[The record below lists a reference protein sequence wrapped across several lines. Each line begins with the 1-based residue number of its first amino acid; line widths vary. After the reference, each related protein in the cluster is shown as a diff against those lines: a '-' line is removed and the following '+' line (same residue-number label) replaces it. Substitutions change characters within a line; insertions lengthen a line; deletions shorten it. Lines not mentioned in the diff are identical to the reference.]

1 MQTTLGTRHQQI
13 ETVVCDMDNTLFD
26 LVGAKLEA
34 CRCVVDYLGAG
45 DPEALFLQF
54 LNGVYGFEDHRNI
67 RDYLEALGV
76 YQPRTF
82 EVCCRTYEDVK
93 LDLVEP
99 YPGVEETLRCLQDAG
114 IRLAVAT
121 DAESVQADR
130 RLRKTGLIDFF
141 EVVVTPEVSGRRKPE
156 PGDDGGRQPKARYR
170 TRAATW
176 HGDRVCCLR
185 RLAPEQGG
193 GRCGRHRP
201 CGVLRNPGP
210 RGHPGPVVDRFTL
223 FWWSRCAEDCRRTRK
238 ATREDAKGSNWEE
251 IHGLRVFALNARGG
265 IV

>member
-82 EVCCRTYEDVK
+82 EVCCRTYEGVK

-156 PGDDGGRQPKARYR
+156 PDSLLYA
-170 TRAATW
+170 
-176 HGDRVCCLR
+176 LR
-185 RLAPEQGG
+185 RLDAAPEEAMMVGDSPRRDIAP
-193 GRCGRHRP
+193 GRQLGMVTAFAAYGDWRRSRAVDVAADIVLAEFSEILGHVGIPGR
-201 CGVLRNPGP
+201 
-210 RGHPGPVVDRFTL
+210 
-223 FWWSRCAEDCRRTRK
+223 
-238 ATREDAKGSNWEE
+238 
-251 IHGLRVFALNARGG
+251 
-265 IV
+265 

>member
-82 EVCCRTYEDVK
+82 EVCCRTYEGVK

-156 PGDDGGRQPKARYR
+156 PDSLLYA
-170 TRAATW
+170 
-176 HGDRVCCLR
+176 LR
-185 RLAPEQGG
+185 RLDAVPEEAMMVGDSPRRDIAP
-193 GRCGRHRP
+193 GRQLGMVTAFAAYGDWRRSRAVDVAADIVLAEFSEILGHVGIPGR
-201 CGVLRNPGP
+201 
-210 RGHPGPVVDRFTL
+210 
-223 FWWSRCAEDCRRTRK
+223 
-238 ATREDAKGSNWEE
+238 
-251 IHGLRVFALNARGG
+251 
-265 IV
+265 

>member
-156 PGDDGGRQPKARYR
+156 PDSLLYA
-170 TRAATW
+170 
-176 HGDRVCCLR
+176 LR
-185 RLAPEQGG
+185 RLDAAPEEAMMVGDSPRRDIAP
-193 GRCGRHRP
+193 GRQLGMVTAFAAYGDWRRSRAVDVAADIVLAEFSEILGHVGIPGR
-201 CGVLRNPGP
+201 
-210 RGHPGPVVDRFTL
+210 
-223 FWWSRCAEDCRRTRK
+223 
-238 ATREDAKGSNWEE
+238 
-251 IHGLRVFALNARGG
+251 
-265 IV
+265 

>member
-82 EVCCRTYEDVK
+82 EVCCRTYEGVK

-156 PGDDGGRQPKARYR
+156 PDSLLYA
-170 TRAATW
+170 
-176 HGDRVCCLR
+176 LR
-185 RLAPEQGG
+185 RLDAAPEEAMMVGDSPRRDIEP
-193 GRCGRHRP
+193 GRQLGMVTAFAAYGDWRRSRAVDVAADIVLAEFSEILGHVGIPGR
-201 CGVLRNPGP
+201 
-210 RGHPGPVVDRFTL
+210 
-223 FWWSRCAEDCRRTRK
+223 
-238 ATREDAKGSNWEE
+238 
-251 IHGLRVFALNARGG
+251 
-265 IV
+265 

>member
-82 EVCCRTYEDVK
+82 EVCCRTYEGVK

-156 PGDDGGRQPKARYR
+156 PDSLLYA
-170 TRAATW
+170 
-176 HGDRVCCLR
+176 LR
-185 RLAPEQGG
+185 RLDAAPEEAMMVGDSPRRDIAP
-193 GRCGRHRP
+193 GRQLGMVTAFAAYGDWRRSSAADVAADIVLAEFSEILGHVGIPGR
-201 CGVLRNPGP
+201 
-210 RGHPGPVVDRFTL
+210 
-223 FWWSRCAEDCRRTRK
+223 
-238 ATREDAKGSNWEE
+238 
-251 IHGLRVFALNARGG
+251 
-265 IV
+265 

>member
-156 PGDDGGRQPKARYR
+156 PDSLLYA
-170 TRAATW
+170 
-176 HGDRVCCLR
+176 LR
-185 RLAPEQGG
+185 RLDAAPEEAMMVGDSPRRDIEP
-193 GRCGRHRP
+193 GRQLGMVTAFAAYGDWRRSRAVDVAADIVLAEFSEILGHVGIPGR
-201 CGVLRNPGP
+201 
-210 RGHPGPVVDRFTL
+210 
-223 FWWSRCAEDCRRTRK
+223 
-238 ATREDAKGSNWEE
+238 
-251 IHGLRVFALNARGG
+251 
-265 IV
+265 

>member
-82 EVCCRTYEDVK
+82 EVCCRTYEGVK

-156 PGDDGGRQPKARYR
+156 PDSLLYA
-170 TRAATW
+170 
-176 HGDRVCCLR
+176 LR
-185 RLAPEQGG
+185 RLDAAPEEAMMVGDSPRRDIAP
-193 GRCGRHRP
+193 GRQLGMVTAFAAYGDWRRNRAADVAADIVLAEFSEILGHVGIPGR
-201 CGVLRNPGP
+201 
-210 RGHPGPVVDRFTL
+210 
-223 FWWSRCAEDCRRTRK
+223 
-238 ATREDAKGSNWEE
+238 
-251 IHGLRVFALNARGG
+251 
-265 IV
+265 

>member
-1 MQTTLGTRHQQI
+1 MQTTYGTRHR
-13 ETVVCDMDNTLFD
+13 TVEAVLCDMDNTLFD
-26 LVGAKLEA
+26 LVGAKREA
-34 CRCVVDYLGAG
+34 CRCVVDYLGTG

-54 LNGVYGFEDHRNI
+54 LRGVYGFEDHRNI

-82 EVCCRTYEDVK
+82 EVCCRTYEEVK

-156 PGDDGGRQPKARYR
+156 PDSLLYA
-170 TRAATW
+170 
-176 HGDRVCCLR
+176 LR
-185 RLAPEQGG
+185 RLDAAPEEAMMVGDSPRRDIEP
-193 GRCGRHRP
+193 GRQLGMVTAFAAYGDWRRSRAADVAADIVLAEFSEILDHVGIPGR
-201 CGVLRNPGP
+201 
-210 RGHPGPVVDRFTL
+210 
-223 FWWSRCAEDCRRTRK
+223 
-238 ATREDAKGSNWEE
+238 
-251 IHGLRVFALNARGG
+251 
-265 IV
+265 

>member
-82 EVCCRTYEDVK
+82 EVCCRTYEGVK

-156 PGDDGGRQPKARYR
+156 PDSLLYA
-170 TRAATW
+170 
-176 HGDRVCCLR
+176 LR
-185 RLAPEQGG
+185 RLDAVPEEAMMVGDSPRRDIAP
-193 GRCGRHRP
+193 GRQLGMVTAFAAYGDWRRSRAADVAADIVLAEFSEILGHVGIPGR
-201 CGVLRNPGP
+201 
-210 RGHPGPVVDRFTL
+210 
-223 FWWSRCAEDCRRTRK
+223 
-238 ATREDAKGSNWEE
+238 
-251 IHGLRVFALNARGG
+251 
-265 IV
+265 

>member
-82 EVCCRTYEDVK
+82 EVCCRTYEGVK

-156 PGDDGGRQPKARYR
+156 PDSLLYA
-170 TRAATW
+170 
-176 HGDRVCCLR
+176 LR
-185 RLAPEQGG
+185 RLDAAPEEAMMVGDSPRRDIAP
-193 GRCGRHRP
+193 GRQLGMVTAFAAYGDWRRSRAADVAADIVLAEFSEILGHVGIPGR
-201 CGVLRNPGP
+201 
-210 RGHPGPVVDRFTL
+210 
-223 FWWSRCAEDCRRTRK
+223 
-238 ATREDAKGSNWEE
+238 
-251 IHGLRVFALNARGG
+251 
-265 IV
+265 